1 MKAKIDAKRIISGT
15 FGECW
20 LDNKQ
25 LTSTKGMEAKVD
37 IDKEEIKL
45 CGQIMTTYKM
55 IGATG
60 KGSITLY
67 KISTLF
73 GEYVE
78 KMLNKGKE
86 FKVTIIS
93 KLQDPDSY
101 GSERIA
107 LYGCMFD
114 DLTLADWEA
123 AKVGEIEVP
132 FTFEGF
138 EYLDKIKEK

>member
-1 MKAKIDAKRIISGT
+1 
-15 FGECW
+15 
-20 LDNKQ
+20 
-25 LTSTKGMEAKVD
+25 
-37 IDKEEIKL
+37 
-45 CGQIMTTYKM
+45 
-55 IGATG
+55 
-60 KGSITLY
+60 
-67 KISTLF
+67 
-73 GEYVE
+73 
-78 KMLNKGKE
+78 
-86 FKVTIIS
+86 
-93 KLQDPDSY
+93 SY